1 MPVPR
6 GIHASASRR
15 SRNGAFF
22 FDVRA
27 AGFARATPQQ
37 AWRVL
42 TDYERLDEFVPD
54 LVSSKVLS
62 RNRHQ
67 ALIEQTS
74 RTGFWLLS
82 LTVCMVMRIEERPH
96 SALAVERVSGDL
108 RHYAGCW
115 TLEADAQAGEEGT
128 RITFRGEIEPD
139 FPLPPLVGDAM
150 VQLNVHRMVEAVVAE
165 IERRSR
171 H

>member
-1 MPVPR
+1 MRDPR
-6 GIHASASRR
+6 GIQASASRS
-15 SRNGAFF
+15 SRKGAFF

-27 AGFARATPQQ
+27 AGFARATRQQ

-62 RNRHQ
+62 RNRHE
-67 ALIEQTS
+67 ALVEQKS

-82 LTVCMVMRIEERPH
+82 LTVCIVVRIEERPQ
-96 SALAVERVSGDL
+96 SSLVVERISGDM
-108 RHYAGCW
+108 RHYAGQW

-128 RITFRGEIEPD
+128 RITFCGEIAPD
-139 FPLPPLVGDAM
+139 FPLPPLIGDAM
-150 VQLNVHRMVEAVVAE
+150 VQLNMQRMVEAVVAE
-165 IERRSR
+165 IERRSM